1 MKHITID
8 YGIDLG
14 TTNSSICRMTEG
26 VPTIIRSD
34 NGMETMPSCVS
45 FKKNGTINVGYSAY
59 SDLGNSRL
67 RALKRKSAAG
77 SGSCIEFK
85 RYMGSDKSYS
95 CYDHDWTPEELSA
108 QVLKALCSFVT
119 DDEVRAAV
127 ITVPAKFTVNQKD
140 ATLQAAH
147 LAGIDQVEL
156 LQEPI
161 AASMAYGLKAGDK
174 NGIWMVFDFGGGTL
188 DVALINVSDGI
199 MQVFDTEG
207 DNYLGGKNLDE
218 AIVSKILLPE
228 LLSRYVIDVS
238 DREAMTV
245 LADALKVVAEKLKNS
260 LSYKDSETVCLEAGD
275 WGEDED
281 GEEIELEMV
290 VTRREVENVIRP
302 ILQKAVDVC
311 RTLMLRNNIGY
322 GGLSHLIL
330 IGGPT
335 YIPLLR
341 EMLREQ
347 VTENVETRIDP
358 MTAVAQGASVYA
370 STLPVRRGLYGDA
383 DDADIN
389 LDVEFEATSVEE
401 ETYVTVRTEKPCDGL
416 EVCLIRRQD
425 GWDSGY
431 LRVGDKGIL
440 IVAPLLPDQANVFR
454 FSARTGTAEVG
465 CFPSEITIVQ
475 GTRTG
480 SAILPYNIGIE
491 VFNPKRR
498 QRVFTSLTGLE
509 KNRPLP
515 ARGTIYGLKTMEDIH
530 PGDEDDILRI
540 AIYQGDDN
548 AEGKTAALFEYVSD
562 VIVSGDDV
570 ASYIPQGSHVNVEI
584 SVDRSEMMT
593 VECEFPQSGQK
604 VGKRLD
610 TSRRQSDRPVEYLR
624 DLLSRAWTQVRELS
638 DETGGDDVS
647 HELIDQIRRVEETL
661 DAGGQPKQIE
671 QHIKEIL
678 RSLEDYAN
686 DSEWERCLSAL
697 RKAFLSLQIEA
708 AKRHGDGSVARMTE
722 SFGAQV
728 ERMVALKDERKADF
742 LRHQIEEYEYAI
754 CQDEIYRNFIRNADA
769 RFSVIKWT
777 DTSRAQKLVIEG
789 MAILKSDPY
798 ATIDKTKYIAESLN
812 ALIVREYVKP
822 SQSGSAAGDARAKVT
837 KYDIPSM

>member
-14 TTNSSICRMTEG
+14 TTNSSICRMSEG

-45 FKKNGTINVGYSAY
+45 FKKNGTISVGYSAY
-59 SDLGNSRL
+59 SELGNSRL
-67 RALKRKSAAG
+67 RALKRKSVG
-77 SGSCIEFK
+77 SSNSCIEFK

-95 CYDHDWTPEELSA
+95 YADHNWSPEELSA
-108 QVLKALCSFVT
+108 QVLKTLCSFVT
-119 DDEVRAAV
+119 DDEVKAAV

-147 LAGIDQVEL
+147 LAGIEQVEL

-161 AASMAYGLKAGDK
+161 AASMAYGLKAEDK

-188 DVALINVSDGI
+188 DVALVHVTDGI

-228 LLSRYVIDVS
+228 LMSRFVIDLS
-238 DREAMTV
+238 NHETKTV
-245 LADALKVVAEKLKNS
+245 LMDALKVVAEKLKNT
-260 LSYKDSETVCLEAGD
+260 LSYKESETVYLEAGD

-281 GEEIELEMV
+281 GEEIEMEIEV
-290 VTRREVENVIRP
+290 SRSQVENAIKP

-311 RTLMLRNNIGY
+311 KTLMLRNNIGY
-322 GGLSHLIL
+322 GKLSHLIL

-341 EMLREQ
+341 KMLSEQ

-358 MTAVAQGASVYA
+358 MTAVAQGASIYA
-370 STLPVRRGLYGDA
+370 STLPVKRELYGTDN
-383 DDADIN
+383 DVDIN
-389 LDVEFEATSVEE
+389 LNVDFEGTSIAS
-401 ETYVTVRTEKPCDGL
+401 ETYVTIKTDNAYSNLEIRLVR
-416 EVCLIRRQD
+416 RSD

-431 LRVGDKGIL
+431 SKIGEQGGLV
-440 IVAPLLPDQANVFR
+440 VAELLPNMPNVFR
-454 FSARTGTAEVG
+454 ITAKLGENEVR

-475 GTRTG
+475 GTKTG

-491 VFNPKRR
+491 VFNPKRNR
-498 QRVFTSLTGLE
+498 RVFTSLTGLE

-515 ARGTIYGLKTMEDIH
+515 AHGTVYGLKTMSDIH
-530 PGDEDDILRI
+530 GGDENDILRI

-562 VIVSGDDV
+562 VIITGDDI
-570 ASYIPQGSHVNVEI
+570 ASYIPEGSHINIEI
-584 SVDRSEMMT
+584 KVDRSEMMSVT
-593 VECEFPQSGQK
+593 CEFPQSGQMVEK
-604 VGKRLD
+604 CLD
-610 TSRRQSDRPVEYLR
+610 TSKRHTDQTVEYLR
-624 DLLSRAWTQVRELS
+624 DLLARAYIQIRELT
-638 DETGGDDVS
+638 DELGGSEVS
-647 HELIDQIRRVEETL
+647 YELSNQIKHIEDTL
-661 DAGGQPKQIE
+661 NAGGQSKQIE

-678 RSLEDYAN
+678 RKVEDYAN
-686 DSEWERCLSAL
+686 DSEWDICLAAL
-697 RKAFLSLQIEA
+697 QKAFLSLQIEA
-708 AKRHGDGSVARMTE
+708 AKRHNDEAVARMTE

-728 ERMVALKDERKADF
+728 ERMIDLKDERKAKF
-742 LRHQIEEYEYAI
+742 LQHQIEEYEYAI
-754 CQDEIYRNFIRNADA
+754 CQDEIYRSFIRHADA
-769 RFSVIKWT
+769 NFSEIKWT
-777 DTSRAQKLVIEG
+777 NGSKAQKLVLEG
-789 MAILKSDPY
+789 MALLKSNPF
-798 ATIDKTKYIAESLN
+798 ASLEQTKVIAESLN
-812 ALIVREYVKP
+812 GLIKREKVRTHTTYSSTAETP
-822 SQSGSAAGDARAKVT
+822 TRIS